1 MSCEQCTRIPDN
13 KQEQPTRAIHHQF
26 NQQAGYQSQPLAQ
39 PAQWQHQPFAAPPTL
54 PIDDFHMMENPQ
66 KYGDEERQ
74 LRIKLA
80 AVYRLIELNG
90 WSMGIYNHVTVSI
103 AHWRYLVA
111 PPAPCAPPSRPITR
125 PIPDRLTRALAR
137 SHARCLPAACG
148 ADPDTQA
155 KLEKQ
160 AERIL
165 IHPFG
170 LHYNEITASSLLK
183 IDMSGNI
190 VDQGTTNFELNR
202 PGYII
207 HSAIHMAR
215 PDLKAI
221 IHLHYPPVSA
231 ASASKYGLLPICQE
245 QALLGEISY
254 LDYNGILTQEDERDA
269 VAARLG
275 DKSKVMILHNHGLI
289 VCGETIEEAYYLL
302 NNLMRACETQAR
314 LLALGGIDS
323 LVLMNED
330 AAQQAHEMVMNAR
343 YPIKQFV
350 LATGD
355 DAGERSDESTTSGNE
370 SDPEQ
375 LERRPKAQLQMKKG
389 LLRKQTVG
397 YVNMFELD
405 FEANMRALDA
415 AGHQTGYKFK
425 RPLVRT
431 YKRTLQ

>member
-1 MSCEQCTRIPDN
+1 METY
-13 KQEQPTRAIHHQF
+13 KQYKRASLDISESMQTLKLHHQSH
-26 NQQAGYQSQPLAQ
+26 QQQYPCLQPLSQ

-54 PIDDFHMMENPQ
+54 PIDDFHMIENPG
-66 KYGDEERQ
+66 KYSEEEKQ

-90 WSMGIYNHVTVSI
+90 WSMGIYNHVT
-103 AHWRYLVA
+103 
-111 PPAPCAPPSRPITR
+111 
-125 PIPDRLTRALAR
+125 
-137 SHARCLPAACG
+137 
-148 ADPDTQA
+148 A

-190 VDQGTTNFELNR
+190 VDNGTTNFELNR

-231 ASASKYGLLPICQE
+231 ASACKYGLLPICQE

-254 LDYNGILTQEDERDA
+254 LDYSGILTQEDERDA
-269 VAARLG
+269 VAAGLG
-275 DKSKVMILHNHGLI
+275 DTCKVMILHNHGLI

-314 LLALGGIDS
+314 LLALGGIES

-343 YPIKQFV
+343 YPIKQLV
-350 LATGD
+350 LED
-355 DAGERSDESTTSGNE
+355 NHDERSDESTTSGNE
-370 SDPEQ
+370 SDSDQ
-375 LERRPKAQLQMKKG
+375 ADHRPKAQLQLKKG
-389 LLRKQTVG
+389 LKKKTVG
-397 YVNMFELD
+397 WVNMFELD

-425 RPLVRT
+425 RPLVRN
-431 YKRTLQ
+431 YKKMV